1 MTELGRLP
9 VVFPPETDER
19 LSSWLARM
27 ATFYAMTVSE
37 FLVEF
42 GLAGR
47 DIFDLEWRLSEGE
60 GALIAA
66 RTGLSGVVLRATTF
80 QEITPEARIM
90 IARKNRH
97 HCPSCPADVHRK
109 VAALPWTSQC
119 AIHGTDLHEVG
130 DATLPDLMGPER
142 FAVLQAHAKTGAA
155 VLDSWARGEGQGT
168 LGPVEMLAFLTARHR
183 RASPPNVSEQPRMS
197 LGARRDYHAFLTT
210 PINRQALT
218 VVVPEYDQVAP
229 VLTKPVRPGL
239 YALAQGSLLQ
249 SFALAIGI
257 GRLAEDPVGQAIAVL
272 LAGDADGQVRLR
284 DVLRSWPLSL
294 RRRISARLW
303 RAQRDERDRQIA
315 EKATRRR
322 QSHKYRRV
330 QSHKY
335 RYRIS

>member
-155 VLDSWARGEGQGT
+155 VLDSWAWGEGQGT

-210 PINRQALT
+210 PINPAGADGRRAGIRSGRTRSDQAGATRLVRLGT
-218 VVVPEYDQVAP
+218 GLAAAELRAGHRHWPSRR
-229 VLTKPVRPGL
+229 RPGRSGDCGPACRRRRRAGEAERCAQIMASL
-239 YALAQGSLLQ
+239 VEATYLGPALA
-249 SFALAIGI
+249 
-257 GRLAEDPVGQAIAVL
+257 R
-272 LAGDADGQVRLR
+272 
-284 DVLRSWPLSL
+284 
-294 RRRISARLW
+294 SAR
-303 RAQRDERDRQIA
+303 RERPPDRR
-315 EKATRRR
+315 ESTRRR